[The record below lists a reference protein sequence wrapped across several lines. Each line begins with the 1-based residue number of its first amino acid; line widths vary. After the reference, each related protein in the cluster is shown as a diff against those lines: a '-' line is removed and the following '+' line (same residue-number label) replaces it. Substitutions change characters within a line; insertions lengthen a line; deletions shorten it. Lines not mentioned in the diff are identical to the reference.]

1 MIKRSAMILAAPLA
15 NLAALCTL
23 ETSQRMPTYEY
34 NWFGQNRYRA
44 TSSEPLP
51 LQQDHDPAS
60 EFKYD
65 GGGPAKGGN
74 VTMLP
79 ERQEGRGGTSGRDDI
94 WSLSP
99 ADETFDIGLDT
110 GSPVREL
117 LYASPFK
124 FAGAINRVEV
134 TADCRRI
141 ISSARDFGDR
151 SRARPNGSRTA
162 AAARSKRNG
171 RRGDSAFTPAQINAR
186 CAAPVGALPK
196 GTQPRSQ
203 GRLGCY
209 SA

>member
-1 MIKRSAMILAAPLA
+1 MILAAPLA

-34 NWFGQNRYRA
+34 NWFGRNRYRA

-51 LQQDHDPAS
+51 LGKSTIRA

-74 VTMLP
+74 VTMCLNDKKVA
-79 ERQEGRGGTSGRDDI
+79 ERRVEGTIFGRF
-94 WSLSP
+94 S

-110 GSPVREL
+110 GSPVSE

-134 TADCRRI
+134 TAD
-141 ISSARDFGDR
+141 AEE
-151 SRARPNGSRTA
+151 
-162 AAARSKRNG
+162 
-171 RRGDSAFTPAQINAR
+171 
-186 CAAPVGALPK
+186 
-196 GTQPRSQ
+196 
-203 GRLGCY
+203 
-209 SA
+209 